1 MLFFDEIDYGIKTD
15 DTNKQ
20 LWEWNWVIS
29 QVTET
34 FKMSEYCE
42 WFHEYKY
49 EDLHKVGKFYKIQHK
64 IHAKTNTKVKHLIVK
79 KLNFNYISHWKVWVL
94 YFQFFKLFY

>member
-42 WFHEYKY
+42 WFHEY
-49 EDLHKVGKFYKIQHK
+49 
-64 IHAKTNTKVKHLIVK
+64 
-79 KLNFNYISHWKVWVL
+79 
-94 YFQFFKLFY
+94 